1 MPVAEVGAGVGLV
14 ADAVDSVQS
23 FVSVFT
29 WVYTLLIF
37 AYVISTW
44 FRGAYSAN
52 PVLRFLRDVCEPYL
66 RLFRQVIPPLGPVDL
81 SPIVA
86 VAALYALQWV
96 VTGVILES
104 LH

>member
-1 MPVAEVGAGVGLV
+1 MGVGGVTAGLGLV
-14 ADAVDSVQS
+14 ADAIDSAQS
-23 FVSVFT
+23 FVRVFV

-44 FRGAYSAN
+44 FRGGYSLN
-52 PVLRFLRDVCEPYL
+52 PVMRFLRDVCEAYL
-66 RLFRQVIPPLGPVDL
+66 RPPLGPIDL

-86 VAALYALQWV
+86 VAALYVLQWV
-96 VTGVILES
+96 VTSVILER

>member
-1 MPVAEVGAGVGLV
+1 MGVGGVTAGLGLV
-14 ADAVDSVQS
+14 ADAIDSAQS
-23 FVSVFT
+23 FVRVFV

-44 FRGAYSAN
+44 FRGGYSLN
-52 PVLRFLRDVCEPYL
+52 PVMRFLRDVC
-66 RLFRQVIPPLGPVDL
+66 PPLGPIDL

-86 VAALYALQWV
+86 VAALYVLQWV
-96 VTGVILES
+96 VTSVILER

>member
-1 MPVAEVGAGVGLV
+1 MPGGGVSVGVGLL
-14 ADAVDSVQS
+14 ADAVDSLQR
-23 FVSVFT
+23 FVEVFT
-29 WVYTLLIF
+29 WVYTILIF

-44 FRGAYSAN
+44 FRGPYSHN
-52 PVLRFLRDVCEPYL
+52 PILRFLRDVCEPYL
-66 RLFRQVIPPLGPVDL
+66 RLFRRVVPPLGPVDL

-96 VTGVILES
+96 VAGVILES

>member
-1 MPVAEVGAGVGLV
+1 VGVGGVTAGLGLV
-14 ADAVDSVQS
+14 ADAIDSAQS
-23 FVSVFT
+23 FVRVFV

-44 FRGAYSAN
+44 FRGGYSLN
-52 PVLRFLRDVCEPYL
+52 PVMRFLRDVCEPYL
-66 RLFRQVIPPLGPVDL
+66 RLFRRVIPPLGPIDL

-86 VAALYALQWV
+86 VAALYVLQWV
-96 VTGVILES
+96 VTSVILER